1 MVATGV
7 YEVQEAALVF
17 KHNVAQ
23 QAEPQPTTPQEFLDD
38 FSKNFEMRILER
50 PSPEHLIL
58 EFNKADVSFV
68 NALRRILLSEI
79 PTVAIEMVFMLD
91 NTSIIHDE
99 VLAHRMG
106 LIPIHFDSRRLQEFE
121 AGEGEPTDRNTIVFR
136 LAVGCDA
143 EDVKEDL
150 ERKREAQQR
159 AQKRAAKND
168 IEEVDSEDEGVV
180 DKADNPELEENITLA
195 SRTKRKETKEIPKR
209 PFTKHVYSGDLTWI
223 PQGDQAERFKDAK
236 IRPVHDDILI
246 AKLRPGQSI
255 ELEAH
260 ARKGIG
266 RDHAKYSPVA
276 TATYRLYTEIVL
288 IQPVYDE
295 LAEELVHVYEP
306 GVFELVPTNPDK
318 GDPAS
323 SRVKARVCNPYACTM
338 SRNYMRNPQLA
349 KAIRMVRIP
358 DRFIFSI
365 ESVGYHRPAVLL
377 AQALQV
383 LQGKCTRLQDLA
395 DQTVQGGG

>member
-7 YEVQEAALVF
+7 YEVQEASLMF
-17 KHNVAQ
+17 KHNVQQ
-23 QAEPQPTTPQEFLDD
+23 QAEPKPTTPQEFLDD

-58 EFNKADVSFV
+58 EFNKVDVSFV

-106 LIPIHFDSRRLQEFE
+106 LIPICFDSRRLQEFE
-121 AGEGEPTDRNTIVFR
+121 TGGEPTDRNTIVFR

-143 EDVKEDL
+143 EDVKEDM
-150 ERKREAQQR
+150 ERKQEAQR
-159 AQKRAAKND
+159 RSKGSSKPD
-168 IEEVDSEDEGVV
+168 EVDSEDEGVV
-180 DKADNPELEENITLA
+180 DKAANPELEEHVTMA

-223 PQGDQAERFKDAK
+223 PQGDQAERFKDAN

-266 RDHAKYSPVA
+266 KDHAKYSPVA
-276 TATYRLYTEIVL
+276 TATYRLYTEIQLV
-288 IQPVYDE
+288 QPVYDD

-306 GVFELVPTNPDK
+306 GVFELVPTNSD
-318 GDPAS
+318 DPPNTKF
-323 SRVKARVCNPYACTM
+323 KAKVCNPYACTM

-365 ESVGYHRPAVLL
+365 ESVGYHGPAVLL

-395 DQTVQGGG
+395 DQTTRGGS